1 MAVVYFKIVSVEIPK
16 CFLCIYFSSMDGYEM
31 KKPQAYDSRLVNR
44 RQWSVNIEK
53 VESSGFCCSL

>member
-44 RQWSVNIEK
+44 RQ
-53 VESSGFCCSL
+53 